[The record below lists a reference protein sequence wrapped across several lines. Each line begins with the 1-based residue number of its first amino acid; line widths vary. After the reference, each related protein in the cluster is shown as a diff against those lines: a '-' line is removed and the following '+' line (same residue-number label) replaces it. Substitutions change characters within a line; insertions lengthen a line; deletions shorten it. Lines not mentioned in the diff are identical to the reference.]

1 MSALNNKK
9 IETIDAWI
17 EACGEFLE
25 DLQSFSNEYVEPRRF
40 RGNELYEAVGV
51 SSLTTIYTAEK
62 EGRLPPADLND
73 KNRRVGATLEQVLKM
88 QAYFKTSPSRRDN
101 EVTQIISFTNFKGGC
116 YKSTTAQYAGS
127 YYANKGMKVLLVD
140 LDPQASLTMSVGL
153 FPDVDSSYEVSL
165 APYIVED
172 EEHPAEDI
180 RNVVKKTYLP
190 NMDIIPSSLDLAG
203 IEFGLSNEIVEA
215 REANDDRTMAN
226 VFFRVRNALEEVKGD
241 YDIVILDGT
250 PSLGLLPLNII
261 LASDTVVIPV
271 PTEATDFASTRSFA
285 KLYKQLA
292 ETLNSSFGDDAPL
305 PDMMIL
311 PTRYSPS
318 EHNATVSSKEIL
330 DAIRQI
336 FAANCLDT
344 VIRKHES
351 VVSNLSF
358 FRRTVFDVNPG
369 DCNVNREARKKAMA
383 NFSTVFEEILE
394 KAVYP
399 KWESKRLMLED
410 RGII

>member
-1 MSALNNKK
+1 MSSLNTKK
-9 IETIDAWI
+9 IEIIDTWI
-17 EACGEFLE
+17 DACGEFLE

-73 KNRRVGATLEQVLKM
+73 KNRRAGATLEQILTM
-88 QAYFKTSPSRRDN
+88 QEYFKTSPSRRDN
-101 EVTQIISFTNFKGGC
+101 EETQIISFTNFKGGC

-127 YYANKGMKVLLVD
+127 YYANKGMRVLLVD

-172 EEHPAEDI
+172 EDYPADGI
-180 RNVVKKTYLP
+180 RSVIRKTYLP

-215 REANDDRTMAN
+215 REANDDTTMAN
-226 VFFRVRNALEEVKGD
+226 VFFRVRNALEEIKGD

-292 ETLNSSFGDDAPL
+292 ETLNTSFGDNAPL

-330 DAIRQI
+330 DAIRSI

-399 KWESKRLMLED
+399 KWESKRLILED
-410 RGII
+410 KGII